1 MTTDSMN
8 LRMKFEKFSITA
20 IPDPKTYGSSM
31 ADDVKILALEWLKN
45 QNFPVSQN
53 SLKDA
58 RFEFVLQST
67 MDYIKALE
75 GVLEG
80 LQADPETS
88 DALLEEIE
96 GVLQ

>member
-20 IPDPKTYGSSM
+20 VPDPKTYGSSM
-31 ADDVKILALEWLKN
+31 DDDVKILALEWLKN

-53 SLKDA
+53 SLKNA

-67 MDYIKALE
+67 MHYIKALE

-80 LQADPETS
+80 LQADTETS